1 MLDWS
6 ITDKALRFDSNAFT
20 MVEPTAFD
28 LSRGIKTAISR
39 LDDWSLRSVNA
50 KKLYHA
56 KFNWKVAVDSL
67 ITEYQKVSTCDTDLC
82 NSVNTE

>member
-50 KKLYHA
+50 KNCITQNSIGKWL
-56 KFNWKVAVDSL
+56 L
-67 ITEYQKVSTCDTDLC
+67 IH
-82 NSVNTE
+82 